1 MPPHRDV
8 AAFEDRATGYQEGW
22 RGRLHHDIAGRT
34 AVLALSAST
43 APRRVLDIGCGTG
56 YLLRLLARQWPQAT
70 ELAGIDPAPSMIEA
84 AAGRLA
90 TSACGSPSVPPNGC
104 PAPAAPLIPRRQ
116 HDVVRPLVRPAGR
129 PARMR
134 QSADARRPSHSRRP
148 VHALAHPYAGRRP
161 SRKARTPRQ
170 ADQLLSAAGFK
181 SIAWHDLNAI
191 IITAVKATT

>member
-1 MPPHRDV
+1 MGRGRLACQTAAVPPHRDV

-84 AAGRLA
+84 AAG
-90 TSACGSPSVPPNGC
+90 
-104 PAPAAPLIPRRQ
+104 
-116 HDVVRPLVRPAGR
+116 
-129 PARMR
+129 PARDER
-134 QSADARRPSHSRRP
+134 LRFSIGAAERLPCAGSSFDLVVSTTSFDYWSDQQAGLRECARVLMPGVRRE
-148 VHALAHPYAGRRP
+148 
-161 SRKARTPRQ
+161 KARTPRQ
-170 ADQLLSAAGFK
+170 ANQLLSAAGFK

-191 IITAVKATT
+191 IIKAVTATT